1 MDMLNRVK
9 DLNLMKELV
18 VGKMCLVEWQNELH
32 RAKIIRC
39 SETSVMCFCVDTSE
53 LVYFQNERELIYD
66 IPENILNFMPC
77 QVVNCRLAGIKSPSS
92 FKWSFIL
99 YNRVASKLLQPK
111 IKVLNKINNPEIA
124 TLGIK
129 NINSYEVSV
138 FEKGIHGEEISL
150 VARLMQFQLAEVDE
164 LA

>member
-1 MDMLNRVK
+1 MQMLNSAK
-9 DLNLMKELV
+9 DLNPMKELL

-53 LVYFQNERELIYD
+53 LAYFQNERELIYD
-66 IPENILNFMPC
+66 IPKNILNFLPC
-77 QVVNCRLAGIKSPSS
+77 QVVNCRLAGVKSPST

-124 TLGIK
+124 TLGLR

-138 FEKGIHGEEISL
+138 FENGINGKEINL
-150 VARLMQFQLAEVDE
+150 ADRLMQCQLAEFDV
-164 LA
+164 